1 MDEKYHV
8 PYNFAAIPREYT
20 SYDAAKVV
28 ILPVPF
34 ESTTTYM
41 PGTRNAPAAIMH
53 ASAHMELYDEA
64 LALKT
69 CSVGI
74 HTAPELALPGD
85 PPDAVDAI
93 RRSVKGFL
101 DDGKLV
107 CVVGG
112 EHTVTIGSAQAVR
125 DQCPNLSVL
134 YLDAHADLRDS
145 YGGMRINHACV
156 ARRVSETCP
165 VVQIGVRSLSEE
177 EAPLTN
183 SGNVTTVF
191 AREMH
196 SGLAVESA
204 VERLTQNVYI
214 TIDMDAFDP
223 AVIPAVG
230 TPEPGGLD
238 WRQVNAILETVC
250 QKRRVCGFDVVELC
264 PIPAST
270 VSEYSAARLI
280 YRLIGLIARSRG
292 WFD

>member
-1 MDEKYHV
+1 M
-8 PYNFAAIPREYT
+8 
-20 SYDAAKVV
+20 
-28 ILPVPF
+28 
-34 ESTTTYM
+34 
-41 PGTRNAPAAIMH
+41 
-53 ASAHMELYDEA
+53 
-64 LALKT
+64 
-69 CSVGI
+69 
-74 HTAPELALPGD
+74 
-85 PPDAVDAI
+85 
-93 RRSVKGFL
+93 
-101 DDGKLV
+101 
-107 CVVGG
+107 
-112 EHTVTIGSAQAVR
+112 
-125 DQCPNLSVL
+125 
-134 YLDAHADLRDS
+134 
-145 YGGMRINHACV
+145 
-156 ARRVSETCP
+156 
-165 VVQIGVRSLSEE
+165 VQIGVRSLSEE

-191 AREMH
+191 AREVH